1 MRVWEGVEKGEKL
14 RSRGA
19 EDVLWW
25 GVDIEDLSEQ
35 PPADMDPIT
44 SILLFLVAAI
54 VVFAVLGL
62 RIVRHSETMVIER
75 LGRYHRTLNSGVNV
89 IWPIVDRPRAINWR
103 YTENGQQGKVLYI
116 NRTLNRIDLRET
128 VYDFPRQSVITRDNV
143 SILIN
148 ALVYFQ
154 ITDAMKSV
162 YEINNLPDAI
172 EKLTQT
178 TLRNIIG
185 ELDLDECLVSRDTV
199 NKRLGA
205 ILDDATNKWG
215 VKVNRVEL
223 QDITPPL
230 DVQQAMEK
238 QMRAERD
245 RRAQILAAE
254 GSKGAAVLEAEGIR
268 EAAVNTAEGER
279 QAAIL
284 RADGEAKAMER
295 MAQAQAQAIREV
307 TEALTGSRTDPAAYL
322 IARQY
327 VETLRDITSGKD
339 NKVVYLPYEATG
351 VLGALGGIKGI
362 FSEGNGGSA
371 GTGGK

>member
-1 MRVWEGVEKGEKL
+1 
-14 RSRGA
+14 
-19 EDVLWW
+19 
-25 GVDIEDLSEQ
+25 
-35 PPADMDPIT
+35 MDPV
-44 SILLFLVAAI
+44 SFILLFLIVAV
-54 VVFAVLGL
+54 VVFAALGL

-75 LGRYHRTLNSGVNV
+75 LGRYHRTLSSGLNI
-89 IWPIVDRPRAINWR
+89 IWPFIDRPRAIHWR
-103 YTENGQQGKVLYI
+103 YTEAGPQG
-116 NRTLNRIDLRET
+116 RTLYLNRSTNRIDLREA
-128 VYDFPRQSVITRDNV
+128 VYDFPRQNVITRDNV

-185 ELDLDECLVSRDTV
+185 ELDLDQCLVSRDTI
-199 NKRLGA
+199 NKKLGV

-223 QDITPPL
+223 QDITPPA

-268 EAAVNTAEGER
+268 EAAVNKAEGDR
-279 QAAIL
+279 QASIL
-284 RADGEAKAMER
+284 RA
-295 MAQAQAQAIREV
+295 
-307 TEALTGSRTDPAAYL
+307 
-322 IARQY
+322 
-327 VETLRDITSGKD
+327 
-339 NKVVYLPYEATG
+339 
-351 VLGALGGIKGI
+351 
-362 FSEGNGGSA
+362 
-371 GTGGK
+371 

>member
-1 MRVWEGVEKGEKL
+1 
-14 RSRGA
+14 
-19 EDVLWW
+19 
-25 GVDIEDLSEQ
+25 
-35 PPADMDPIT
+35 MDPV
-44 SILLFLVAAI
+44 SFILLFLIVAV
-54 VVFAVLGL
+54 VVFAALGL
-62 RIVRHSETMVIER
+62 RIVRHSATMVIER
-75 LGRYHRTLNSGVNV
+75 LGRSPRTLSSGLNI
-89 IWPIVDRPRAINWR
+89 IWPFIDRPRAIHWR
-103 YTENGQQGKVLYI
+103 YTEAGPQG
-116 NRTLNRIDLRET
+116 RTLYLNRSTNRIDLREA
-128 VYDFPRQSVITRDNV
+128 VYDFPRQNVITRDNV

-185 ELDLDECLVSRDTV
+185 ELDLDQCLVSRDTI
-199 NKRLGA
+199 NKKLGV

-223 QDITPPL
+223 QDITPPA

-268 EAAVNTAEGER
+268 EAAVNKAEGDRQASILRAEGEA
-279 QAAIL
+279 Q
-284 RADGEAKAMER
+284 AMER
-295 MAQAQAQAIREV
+295 MALAQAKAIREI
-307 TEALTGSRTDPAAYL
+307 THALAGSSSTDPAAYL

-327 VETLRDITSGKD
+327 VDTLRDITSGKD
-339 NKVVYLPYEATG
+339 NKVVYLPYDATG
-351 VLGALGGIKGI
+351 VVGALGGIRGI
-362 FSEGNGGSA
+362 FNQDQ
-371 GTGGK
+371 TPKP

>member
-1 MRVWEGVEKGEKL
+1 
-14 RSRGA
+14 
-19 EDVLWW
+19 
-25 GVDIEDLSEQ
+25 
-35 PPADMDPIT
+35 
-44 SILLFLVAAI
+44 
-54 VVFAVLGL
+54 
-62 RIVRHSETMVIER
+62 MVIER

-89 IWPIVDRPRAINWR
+89 IWPIVDRPRAITWR
-103 YTENGQQGKVLYI
+103 YTENAQKGGIQYI
-116 NRTLNRIDLRET
+116 NRTLSRIDLREA

-154 ITDAMKSV
+154 ITDAMRSV

-245 RRAQILAAE
+245 RRAQILSAE

-295 MAQAQAQAIREV
+295 MQR
-307 TEALTGSRTDPAAYL
+307 
-322 IARQY
+322 
-327 VETLRDITSGKD
+327 
-339 NKVVYLPYEATG
+339 
-351 VLGALGGIKGI
+351 ALGSLI
-362 FSEGNGGSA
+362 
-371 GTGGK
+371 

>member
-1 MRVWEGVEKGEKL
+1 
-14 RSRGA
+14 
-19 EDVLWW
+19 
-25 GVDIEDLSEQ
+25 
-35 PPADMDPIT
+35 MDPL
-44 SILLFLVAAI
+44 SFILLFLIVAV
-54 VVFAVLGL
+54 VVFAALGL

-75 LGRYHRTLNSGVNV
+75 LGRYHRTLSSGLNV
-89 IWPIVDRPRAINWR
+89 IWPFIDRPRAIHGR
-103 YTENGQQGKVLYI
+103 HTEAGPQGRMLYL
-116 NRTLNRIDLRET
+116 NRSTNRIDLREA
-128 VYDFPRQSVITRDNV
+128 VYDFPRQNVITRDNV

-185 ELDLDECLVSRDTV
+185 ELDLDQCLVSRDTI
-199 NKRLGA
+199 NKKLGI

-223 QDITPPL
+223 QDITPPA

-254 GSKGAAVLEAEGIR
+254 GAKGAAVLEAEGIR
-268 EAAVNTAEGER
+268 EAAVNKAEGDRQASILRAEGEA
-279 QAAIL
+279 Q
-284 RADGEAKAMER
+284 AMER
-295 MAQAQAQAIREV
+295 MALAQAQAIREL
-307 TEALTGSRTDPAAYL
+307 TNALSGSSSTDPAAYL

-327 VETLRDITSGKD
+327 VDTLRDITSGKD

-351 VLGALGGIKGI
+351 ILGALGGIRGI
-362 FSEGNGGSA
+362 FNQDPTPKA
-371 GTGGK
+371 